1 MKHLIIYTF
10 LVFSTSC
17 FSQKDE
23 LYYLIN
29 NGQYEKAI
37 EIGKGLLI
45 SEPDSFNTYLSLLK
59 AYNGY
64 CDYENAQK
72 YIDKSLELSKANW
85 QYSWA
90 YIEATNAYFGTGIV
104 KKARKMYEKA
114 KIYEGTKNSVKA
126 LNSLSLLFGFDDLY
140 NDWEKVETE
149 NMIFHFQNG
158 ISKNDIDY
166 IVKSR
171 QSAFEEINSF
181 FQSKFPKKIDF
192 FVWNQSES
200 FNTYLNTNLGFSNPK
215 FCISHIRMKQ
225 SKGHEIAH
233 NISFWYNKNNNRN
246 GFINEGIG
254 VCFDLEKN
262 DKFQNA
268 KEIYNKNQIDI
279 KEIWKNPSISKES
292 ILYPLSGAFVC
303 FLKDYDKSKFLKLV
317 DDQSYES
324 AEKIYEGKID
334 ELINDFT
341 NSLKN

>member
-1 MKHLIIYTF
+1 MKHLLIFAF
-10 LVFSTSC
+10 LILSTYSI
-17 FSQKDE
+17 SQKDE
-23 LYYLIN
+23 LYNLIN
-29 NGQYEKAI
+29 KGQYEKAI

-72 YIDKSLELSKANW
+72 YIDKSIKLSNVNW
-85 QYSWA
+85 QKSWTF
-90 YIEATNAYFGTGIV
+90 IEATYAFFGAGKV
-104 KKARKMYEKA
+104 MEARKMYDNA
-114 KIYEGTKNSVKA
+114 KLYEGTKKSVKA

-181 FQSKFPKKIDF
+181 FQSKLPKKIDF

-215 FCISHIRMKQ
+215 FCISHNRLNQ

-233 NISFWYNKNNNRN
+233 NISFWKNKNNNRN

-254 VCFDLEKN
+254 VCFDLENN
-262 DKFQNA
+262 DKLQIA
-268 KEIYNKNQIDI
+268 KEIYKTNQIEI
-279 KEIWKNPSISKES
+279 KEMWKSPNLFKES
-292 ILYPLSGAFVC
+292 LLYPISGAFIC
-303 FLKDYDKSKFLKLV
+303 FLKDYNKNKFIQLV
-317 DDQSYES
+317 ENQSYES
-324 AEKIYEGKID
+324 AEKIYDGKID
-334 ELINDFT
+334 ELISQFT
-341 NSLKN
+341 NSIKQ